1 MTICT
6 VYTWIGTEVIDA
18 LITDKIIFETQ
29 EVTLKQVFMS
39 VA

>member
-1 MTICT
+1 MTICA
-6 VYTWIGTEVIDA
+6 VYTLIGTEVIDA
-18 LITDKIIFETQ
+18 LITEKIIFETQ